1 MSTSSS
7 CAFPKLELT
16 SSSPSTPLRYIEG
29 RGNSPY
35 QTLSPSIL
43 FHCLTI
49 ILPADTPLSSWLTI
63 LFHEQSLVL
72 FSPSGKRKMGIA
84 QTFGKCETLWA
95 PGGAGVQPARWEVNL
110 NTLITHRTISCE
122 CFVSMSNFRWFSWL
136 AVPESFIPFHI
147 QSQPSSPLLSK
158 RPRWSKC
165 LTFEARMYYFKA
177 PVPLSTG
184 VLVYWFSML
193 QCRCAPFYPVNVQ
206 FVCSWPQVL

>member
-1 MSTSSS
+1 MSWM
-7 CAFPKLELT
+7 
-16 SSSPSTPLRYIEG
+16 R
-29 RGNSPY
+29 
-35 QTLSPSIL
+35 
-43 FHCLTI
+43 
-49 ILPADTPLSSWLTI
+49 
-63 LFHEQSLVL
+63 EQSLVL
-72 FSPSGKRKMGIA
+72 FSPSGRRKMGIA

-184 VLVYWFSML
+184 VFVYWFSML

-206 FVCSWPQVL
+206 FVCSWPQVLYICPNDTFAFWLCLPSLILT